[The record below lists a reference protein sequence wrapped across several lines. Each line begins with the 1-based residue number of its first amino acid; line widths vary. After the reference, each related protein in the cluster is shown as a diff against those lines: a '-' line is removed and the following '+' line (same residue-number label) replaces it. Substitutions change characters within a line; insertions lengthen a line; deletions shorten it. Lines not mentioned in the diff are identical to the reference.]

1 MYLHYIVSVKPSK
14 QEFQNFCTLISIL
27 VCCIFGGFY
36 LSSQPAKQQP
46 MLRDMYSWIIAGTH
60 LMFLLPINTQL
71 TYDTKCEY

>member
-1 MYLHYIVSVKPSK
+1 M
-14 QEFQNFCTLISIL
+14 SIL
-27 VCCIFGGFY
+27 VCCIFCVFY